1 MVCACAMSG
10 ASASAAMKSSGFFAD
25 IGIPS
30 VRVCGNSNLLK
41 SAPPMHSAD
50 RALIAETTA
59 KMLLE
64 VKAVLF
70 FKDKPFIFTSG
81 WASPVY
87 IDCRK
92 LIFYPRIRRQIVEF
106 AAATLAR
113 DAGFEQFD
121 VVAGGE
127 TAGIPYAAW
136 IADRLGLPMQYV
148 RKKPKGFGRNAQIE
162 GDVRAGARTLLVE
175 DLTTDGRSKINFCK
189 ALREAGALVEHVLI
203 RFLSDVVPEAKHA
216 TADLNVHLHY
226 LATWWDG
233 LAGARKGRY
242 LESAQ

>member
-1 MVCACAMSG
+1 
-10 ASASAAMKSSGFFAD
+10 
-25 IGIPS
+25 
-30 VRVCGNSNLLK
+30 
-41 SAPPMHSAD
+41 MHSAD

-70 FKDKPFIFTSG
+70 FTDKPFIFTSG

-92 LIFYPRIRRQIVEF
+92 LIFYPRIRGQLVDF
-106 AAATLAR
+106 ATDTLER
-113 DAGFEQFD
+113 EVGFEQFD

-148 RKKPKGFGRNAQIE
+148 RKKAKGFGRNAQIE
-162 GDVRAGARTLLVE
+162 GDIREGARTLLVE
-175 DLTTDGRSKINFCK
+175 DLTTDGRSKINFCQ
-189 ALREAGALVEHVLI
+189 ALRTAGAVVDHVFVNFYYDI
-203 RFLSDVVPEAKHA
+203 FPESKKVMSELGV
-216 TADLNVHLHY
+216 TLHY
-226 LATWWDG
+226 LATWWDVLSAVKKLG
-233 LAGARKGRY
+233 Y
-242 LESAQ
+242 LEPAKVAEVEKFLHEPANWSAAHGGASSFPSSS

>member
-1 MVCACAMSG
+1 MNFVERDLVS
-10 ASASAAMKSSGFFAD
+10 
-25 IGIPS
+25 
-30 VRVCGNSNLLK
+30 
-41 SAPPMHSAD
+41 
-50 RALIAETTA
+50 ETTA

-70 FKDKPFIFTSG
+70 SDAKPFVFTSG

-92 LIFYPRIRRQIVEF
+92 LIFYPRIRTQLVDF

-136 IADRLGLPMQYV
+136 IADRLALPMQYV

-162 GDVRAGARTLLVE
+162 GDIREGARTLLVE
-175 DLTTDGRSKINFCK
+175 DLTTDGRSKINFCT
-189 ALREAGALVEHVLI
+189 ALRGAGAVVEHVFVNFYYDI
-203 RFLSDVVPEAKHA
+203 FPESKKIMG
-216 TADLNVHLHY
+216 DLGVRLHH
-226 LATWWDG
+226 LATWWDVLKVVKQG
-233 LAGARKGRY
+233 AYLAPAQIAEVEKF
-242 LESAQ
+242 LHAPAEWSAAHGGVSSFPSG

>member
-1 MVCACAMSG
+1 MH
-10 ASASAAMKSSGFFAD
+10 FAD
-25 IGIPS
+25 
-30 VRVCGNSNLLK
+30 K
-41 SAPPMHSAD
+41 
-50 RALIAETTA
+50 ALVAEITA
-59 KMLLE
+59 RMLLE

-70 FKDKPFIFTSG
+70 FQDKPFIFTSG

-92 LIFYPRIRRQIVEF
+92 LIFYPRIRAQLVDF
-106 AAATLAR
+106 AAQTLAR

-136 IADRLGLPMQYV
+136 IADRLALPMQYV

-162 GDVRAGARTLLVE
+162 GDIREGARTLLVE

-189 ALREAGALVEHVLI
+189 ALRDAGAIVEHVFVNFYYDI
-203 RFLSDVVPEAKHA
+203 FPESKKTMSDLGVK
-216 TADLNVHLHY
+216 LHY
-226 LATWWDG
+226 LATWWDV
-233 LAGARKGRY
+233 LAVVKKGGY
-242 LESAQ
+242 LPPSQVIEVEKFLHEPAKWSEAHGGVSSFPSG

>member
-1 MVCACAMSG
+1 MH
-10 ASASAAMKSSGFFAD
+10 FAD
-25 IGIPS
+25 
-30 VRVCGNSNLLK
+30 K
-41 SAPPMHSAD
+41 
-50 RALIAETTA
+50 ALVAEITA

-70 FKDKPFIFTSG
+70 FEDKPFIFTSG

-92 LIFYPRIRRQIVEF
+92 LIFYPRIRTQLVDF
-106 AAATLAR
+106 AVATLAR

-136 IADRLGLPMQYV
+136 VADRLGLPMQYV

-162 GDVRAGARTLLVE
+162 GDIREGARTLLVE
-175 DLTTDGRSKINFCK
+175 DLTTDGGSKINFCK
-189 ALREAGALVEHVLI
+189 ALRDAGAVVDHVFVNFYYDI
-203 RFLSDVVPEAKHA
+203 YPESKQILSDLRVR
-216 TADLNVHLHY
+216 LHY
-226 LATWWDG
+226 LATWWDV
-233 LAGARKGRY
+233 LAVVKKGGY
-242 LESAQ
+242 LRTAQIAEVEKFLHEPAMWSAAHGGVATRPASAS

>member
-1 MVCACAMSG
+1 MH
-10 ASASAAMKSSGFFAD
+10 FAD
-25 IGIPS
+25 
-30 VRVCGNSNLLK
+30 K
-41 SAPPMHSAD
+41 
-50 RALIAETTA
+50 ALIAEITA
-59 KMLLE
+59 RMLLE

-70 FKDKPFIFTSG
+70 FEDKPFIFTSG

-92 LIFYPRIRRQIVEF
+92 LIFYPRIRSQLVDF
-106 AAATLAR
+106 AVATLAR

-136 IADRLGLPMQYV
+136 IAERLGLPMQYV

-162 GDVRAGARTLLVE
+162 GDIREGARTLLVE

-189 ALREAGALVEHVLI
+189 ALRDAGAVVEHVFVNFYYDI
-203 RFLSDVVPEAKHA
+203 YPESKQILS
-216 TADLNVHLHY
+216 DLNVRLHY
-226 LATWWDG
+226 LATWWDV
-233 LAGARKGRY
+233 LAVVKKEDYLQPRQLTEVEKFLHAPAQWSAAHGGAAAAP
-242 LESAQ
+242 SA